1 MTSAQR
7 AVAAATLFL
16 FAAGLSGVAP
26 GPEGVRYSVF
36 GVVEGMFAMM
46 LAAALAS
53 RGVWPRPTGWVGWL
67 PLVYGALA
75 TAQLLEFLLPPPGV
89 VEWVVV
95 IGLLFSS
102 WGIMGGSSRRR
113 VVHSLGVLAVLLA
126 LIRYSLIPRLWALGP
141 ERGAALGLGNLAEAV
156 RTTLAEPRPVGAA
169 TQLLGVLAAALW
181 ALATW
186 LVWPPEDPSEVGK
199 TPG

>member
-1 MTSAQR
+1 MSGGQR
-7 AVAAATLFL
+7 AVLASILFL
-16 FAAGLSGVAP
+16 FAAGLAGLAP
-26 GPEGVRYSVF
+26 GEAGVRYALF

-53 RGVWPRPTGWVGWL
+53 RGIWPGPGRWDGWL

-75 TAQLLEFLLPPPGV
+75 TAQLVEFLLPPPGV

-102 WGIMGGSSRRR
+102 WGILGGSSRRR
-113 VVHSLGVLAVLLA
+113 VVHSLAALAVLLA
-126 LIRYSLIPRLWALGP
+126 LIRYSLIPRLWTLGP
-141 ERGAALGLGNLAEAV
+141 ERGGVLGLGNLAEAV
-156 RTTLAEPRPVGAA
+156 RTTLAEPRPAGPAA
-169 TQLLGVLAAALW
+169 QLLGVAAAALW

-186 LVWPPEDPSEVGK
+186 LVWPEDRSDEG
-199 TPG
+199 